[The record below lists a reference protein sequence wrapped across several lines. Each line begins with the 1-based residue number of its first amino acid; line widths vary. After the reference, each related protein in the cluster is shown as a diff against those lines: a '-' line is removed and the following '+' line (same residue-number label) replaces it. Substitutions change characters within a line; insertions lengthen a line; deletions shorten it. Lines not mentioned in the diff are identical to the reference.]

1 MFLLKCHY
9 EILSYCGCFSS
20 TDPIPIGEEKKS
32 HLSKDVRI
40 DKCG

>member
-20 TDPIPIGEEKKS
+20 TDPIPIGEEKN
-32 HLSKDVRI
+32 HT
-40 DKCG
+40 